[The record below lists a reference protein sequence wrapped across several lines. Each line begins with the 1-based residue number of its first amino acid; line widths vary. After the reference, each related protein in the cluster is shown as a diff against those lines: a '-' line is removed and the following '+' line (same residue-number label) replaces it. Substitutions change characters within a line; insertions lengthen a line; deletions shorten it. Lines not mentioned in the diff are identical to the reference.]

1 MKRTPFS
8 RWPCS
13 VARTVDIL
21 GDWWTP
27 LVLREAFYG
36 VRRFD
41 EFQGALRIGRNVLT
55 QRLVRLVGEG
65 LLERVQYSEHPPRFE
80 YVLTGKGRDFWPV
93 LAAMTAWGDRWL
105 DDGEGP
111 PVVLHHTVCDHDTT
125 ATVVCSH
132 CREPLELEQV
142 RNSLGPGY
150 PDRLRERAL
159 ATGRFAEHTPTRGPS
174 TRQLEHVEGHAVR
187 GRRRP

>member
-41 EFQGALRIGRNVLT
+41 DFQSALGIGRNVLT
-55 QRLVRLVGEG
+55 QRLGRLVEEG
-65 LLERVQYSEHPPRFE
+65 ILERKQYSEHPPRSE
-80 YVLTGKGRDFWPV
+80 YRLTEKGRDFWPV
-93 LAAMTAWGDRWL
+93 LAAMMAWGDRWL
-105 DDGEGP
+105 DGGKGA
-111 PVVLHHTVCDHDTT
+111 PVVLHHSTCDHDTE
-125 ATVVCSH
+125 AVVVCSH
-132 CREPLELEQV
+132 CGEPLGIRDV
-142 RNSLGPGY
+142 RAALGPGY
-150 PDRLRERAL
+150 PERLRDRAL
-159 ATGRFAEHTPTRGPS
+159 ATGRFDDAGAGSE
-174 TRQLEHVEGHAVR
+174 L
-187 GRRRP
+187 

>member
-1 MKRTPFS
+1 MKRTPFA

-13 VARTVDIL
+13 IARTVDIV

-41 EFQGALRIGRNVLT
+41 DFQSALSIGRNVLS
-55 QRLVRLVGEG
+55 QRLVRLVDEG

-80 YVLTGKGRDFWPV
+80 YLLTEKGRAFWPV
-93 LAAMTAWGDRWL
+93 LAAMVTWGDRWL
-105 DDGEGP
+105 DGGKGAP
-111 PVVLHHTVCDHDTT
+111 LVLHHVACDHDTT

-132 CREPLELEQV
+132 CGEPLEVHEV
-142 RNSLGPGY
+142 RSSLGPGY
-150 PDRLRERAL
+150 PDRLRERAV
-159 ATGRFAEHTPTRGPS
+159 ATGRFSQSAHR
-174 TRQLEHVEGHAVR
+174 A
-187 GRRRP
+187 